1 MAKFAMIDL
10 LGLQKLA
17 KNCSPSW
24 NAGSASVTGEGNC
37 LAGAHSTCFLVC
49 MIADEV
55 DVNTVESTDL
65 SQAAL
70 MSR

>member
-1 MAKFAMIDL
+1 MIDL
-10 LGLQKLA
+10 SGLQKLG
-17 KNCSPSW
+17 NNRSPSW
-24 NAGSASVTGEGNC
+24 NAGSAIVTGEGNC

-49 MIADEV
+49 MVADEV
-55 DVNTVESTDL
+55 DVNTVESIDL